1 MHVCMFVHYSF
12 TKNYWTNRHE
22 VYRNTIDYQII
33 YTIFPTKTQDRKRV
47 LKLVKKQLN
56 DLVGHKKDLSLQF
69 RSTIAKMKKKK
80 VYRKV
85 LIEVPK
91 PNLLGILL
99 LVVNITR
106 YFWSANSTKPLQKV
120 DLMIVPSS
128 VNNNYCDLYL
138 NNTTFEYPLK
148 TCSGNQDRC

>member
-1 MHVCMFVHYSF
+1 MMHVCMFVYYSF

-22 VYRNTIDYQII
+22 VYRNTIDHQII
-33 YTIFPTKTQDRKRV
+33 YTIFSTKTQERKLV

-56 DLVGHKKDLSLQF
+56 NLVGHKTDLSLQL
-69 RSTIAKMKKKK
+69 RSIIVKMKKNK

-106 YFWSANSTKPLQKV
+106 YFWSANSTKPLLKV
-120 DLMIVPSS
+120 GLMIVPSS
-128 VNNNYCDLYL
+128 VNNRLVIV
-138 NNTTFEYPLK
+138 TSTVRILK
-148 TCSGNQDRC
+148 